1 MYDPAQALKIKR
13 ANCIALFKYLLVLF
27 LNLSRKFFCL
37 YGFLF
42 LAVKCDFHDAVF
54 VRGEKVVRLTGLG
67 KVESVSYERRSVKF
81 ALGYERQNFLCVA
94 AVHSARFESEIFSDN
109 IPQPFLAF
117 SIIFIL

>member
-1 MYDPAQALKIKR
+1 MYDPTQAFKIKR
-13 ANCIALFKYLLVLF
+13 ANCIALFWILIGALF
-27 LNLSRKFFCL
+27 KFESGNIFV
-37 YGFLF
+37 YPPLF
-42 LAVKCDFHDAVF
+42 LAVKSHFHDAVF

-67 KVESVSYERRSVKF
+67 KVESVGNECRSVKF

>member
-1 MYDPAQALKIKR
+1 MYDPTKALKIKR

-42 LAVKCDFHDAVF
+42 LAVKCDFHDAVT
-54 VRGEKVVRLTGLG
+54 VRCEKGVSISGLG
-67 KVESVSYERRSVKF
+67 KIESVSYERRSVKF
-81 ALGYERQNFLCVA
+81 ALGYERQNFLCVT
-94 AVHSARFESEIFSDN
+94 AVHAARFEREIFSDN
-109 IPQPFLAF
+109 ITQPFLAF